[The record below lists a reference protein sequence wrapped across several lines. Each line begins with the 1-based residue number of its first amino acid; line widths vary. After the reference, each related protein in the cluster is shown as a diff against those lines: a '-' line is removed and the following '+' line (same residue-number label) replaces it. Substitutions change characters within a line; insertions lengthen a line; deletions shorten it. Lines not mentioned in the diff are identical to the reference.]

1 MQIISRIKSIFEY
14 EFIKFMYFRKFWQY
28 FEVLDVF
35 SLEVIEI

>member
-1 MQIISRIKSIFEY
+1 MHQINFEY

-35 SLEVIEI
+35 SLEVTEF